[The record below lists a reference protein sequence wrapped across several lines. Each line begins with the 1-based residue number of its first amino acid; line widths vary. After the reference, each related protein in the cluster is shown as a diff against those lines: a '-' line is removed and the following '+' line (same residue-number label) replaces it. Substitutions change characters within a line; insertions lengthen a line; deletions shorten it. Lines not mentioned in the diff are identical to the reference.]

1 MPCTQK
7 TGEIQKVKAIMS
19 GQVALQALQFYSN
32 NYGAK
37 RQRAPKGL
45 RFVVYIYMNAR
56 EKAAVLSFCAK
67 LFLCYLC
74 EK

>member
-1 MPCTQK
+1 
-7 TGEIQKVKAIMS
+7 MS
-19 GQVALQALQFYSN
+19 GQVALQALQFCSN

-45 RFVVYIYMNAR
+45 DLLYIYMNAR